1 LSDREGGRRR
11 QTPGAA
17 LLAVGLV
24 FVVGVITGFL
34 LCRLA

>member
-1 LSDREGGRRR
+1 VSQPPKR

-24 FVVGVITGFL
+24 FVLGVIVGFL
-34 LCRLA
+34 LGRLA